1 MRDQALQEPGKLCS
15 RVVPLAI
22 YACIVVTARR
32 QPAHD
37 GEWHAGLTTPKR
49 RCRSRACPAPILLN
63 GHPKGFCVQKA
74 TALNVIARETSEMNP
89 VALLTP
95 TYGRDLELCTLLSES
110 VDRHVKSFSKHYLLV
125 PDCDLPLFA
134 HLASEHRVIIPAS
147 TYLPDWLRPL
157 PRVIQRKRRQFWWSL
172 RAKPV
177 SGWHVQQFL
186 KIAATISLPH
196 QRYCVLDSDVVFFR
210 DFDLARFEYP
220 NTIPLLNMVNAV
232 TADQPRHSRW
242 LETSHQLLGLP
253 TPAFP
258 ASDFIGHIIFWDQ
271 QTTRALTS
279 RIEAVTGLGWIEALC
294 KTREFS
300 EYLLYG
306 YFVQNDPASSAI
318 HTVVPTTPCV
328 SYWEQPTLSKGELN
342 ALLRSADK
350 HDVAFSIASFSGTPV
365 NTIRAAIAE
374 SDAILAPV
382 ATTIEPEGLAA
393 AC

>member
-1 MRDQALQEPGKLCS
+1 
-15 RVVPLAI
+15 
-22 YACIVVTARR
+22 
-32 QPAHD
+32 
-37 GEWHAGLTTPKR
+37 
-49 RCRSRACPAPILLN
+49 
-63 GHPKGFCVQKA
+63 
-74 TALNVIARETSEMNP
+74 LNVIARETYEMNR

-95 TYGRDLELCTLLSES
+95 TYGRDLELCTLLCES
-110 VDRHVKSFSKHYLLV
+110 VDRHVTSFSKHYLLV
-125 PDCDLPLFA
+125 PDCDMPLFA
-134 HLASEHRVIIPAS
+134 HLASERRVIIPAS
-147 TYLPDWLRPL
+147 TYLPGWLRPL

-196 QRYCVLDSDVVFFR
+196 QRYCILDSDVVFFR
-210 DFDLARFEYP
+210 DFDLSRFEYP
-220 NTIPLLNMVNAV
+220 NAIPLLTMAGAL

-242 LETSHQLLGLP
+242 LETSHRLLGLP
-253 TPAFP
+253 TPSFP

-271 QTTRALTS
+271 QTTRALTE

-306 YFVQNDPASSAI
+306 FFVQNDAACSAV
-318 HTVVPTTPCV
+318 HDVVPSTPCV
-328 SYWEQPTLSKGELN
+328 SYWEQPTLSKDELN
-342 ALLRSADK
+342 ALLRSADR

-374 SDAILAPV
+374 SDAILTQASP
-382 ATTIEPEGLAA
+382 TLEPAGLAA